1 MRFLRHSVEGQ
12 HNSWDVVNPC
22 LEGGSFE
29 QTSSEHIVEAPMA
42 PFIDGIAFRMVGG
55 SENLLDS
62 KGAQQLGPNG
72 NDKLPAAVGEESM
85 RGAEVG
91 NHMAHEGF
99 ADRIGGVV
107 AGRDEDGVFG
117 VAIHKY
123 DQEFMAVVRR
133 QRSHNINGQRIPGTL
148 RLDSAGR
155 FLAMSVVG
163 AQLTLGTAL
172 NGFEEDVAASLV
184 GIPVAEELP

>member
-1 MRFLRHSVEGQ
+1 M
-12 HNSWDVVNPC
+12 
-22 LEGGSFE
+22 
-29 QTSSEHIVEAPMA
+29 EHIVEGLMA
-42 PFIDGIAFRMVGG
+42 PFIDGITFRMVGG

-62 KGAQQLGPNG
+62 QGAQQLGPNG
-72 NDKLPAAVGEESM
+72 ADKFPAAVGEEST

-91 NHMAHEGF
+91 DHMVHEGF

-107 AGRDEDGVFG
+107 AGRDENGVLG

-133 QRSHNINGQRIPGTL
+133 QRSHNVNGQRIPGTL
-148 RLDSAGR
+148 RLDSVGR

-172 NGFEEDVAASLV
+172 CGFEADAAASLV
-184 GIPVAEELP
+184 GIPVTEELP